1 MIQFI
6 LCILGL
12 ILIAFLSLVFGAV
25 SALCWVCDLIRK
37 EKGKQE
43 MMEFLEF
50 IKKDQRTA
58 ASPFSFDRR
67 EEKTWQN

>member
-12 ILIAFLSLVFGAV
+12 ILIAFLSLVFGV
-25 SALCWVCDLIRK
+25 ICALCWVCDLINK

-43 MMEFLEF
+43 MMRFLDF
-50 IKKDQRTA
+50 IRKD
-58 ASPFSFDRR
+58 
-67 EEKTWQN
+67 

>member
-50 IKKDQRTA
+50 IKKD
-58 ASPFSFDRR
+58 
-67 EEKTWQN
+67 